1 MEIRV
6 FYGPDGAFDEF
17 IHDHEYT
24 TMNEVMLQV
33 VESDRSITI
42 RTEDSNW
49 KPPQHYY
56 ETIVCYRQGY
66 SSMTTNLINNI
77 LLLFRSVECEYLY
90 FQNPPTNIVETLQS
104 KYDVEIDYYDYGKP
118 TLEQLSELKR
128 LYEERI
134 IGQERVLSILLPVV
148 NVSRVRQSGK
158 PVVIIFYGPP
168 GVGKTETAKVI
179 SEAIYK
185 SDNIKRFQLS
195 MYQTEQAYKFLFGSE
210 PQEDSLAK
218 ELLSRE
224 TNVIL
229 LDEFDKVHPNLYSA
243 FYELFDEG
251 RIVDRNYISRV
262 ENAIFICTS
271 NFLSKDE
278 IKNRV
283 GPAIF
288 SRITECIRFND
299 LNDMVKKVILEEK
312 FDECYYNLLQEEQA
326 LLLNKFSKQEML
338 EELGAQLNSMTDSRV
353 IKNTIEKYLSY
364 KILKELRLL

>member
-1 MEIRV
+1 MKIKI
-6 FYGPDGAFDEF
+6 FYGPDNAFDDF
-17 IHDHEYT
+17 IHTYEYT

-33 VESDRSITI
+33 VERDRSITI
-42 RTEDSNW
+42 RTEESNW
-49 KPPQHYY
+49 EPPQHYY

-66 SSMTTNLINNI
+66 SSMTSSLINNI
-77 LLLFRSVECEYLY
+77 LLLFRNVECNSLYL
-90 FQNPPTNIVETLQS
+90 QNPPTNIVDTLQS
-104 KYDVEIDYYDYGKP
+104 KYDVEIEYYDYGKL
-118 TLEQLSELKR
+118 TFDELTELKR

-134 IGQERVLSILLPVV
+134 IGQERVLSFLLPVV
-148 NVSRVRQSGK
+148 NVTRVRQSGK
-158 PVVIIFYGPP
+158 PIVIMFYGPP
-168 GVGKTETAKVI
+168 GVGKTETAKII

-195 MYQTEQAYKFLFGSE
+195 MYQTEHAYKFLFGSE
-210 PQEDSLAK
+210 PQEDSLTK

-251 RIVDRNYISRV
+251 RIVDRNYSARV

-271 NFLSKDE
+271 NFLTMDE
-278 IKNRV
+278 IKSRV

-288 SRITECIRFND
+288 SRFTECIAFNHLSD
-299 LNDMVKKVILEEK
+299 DVKKNILEVK
-312 FDECYYNLLQEEQA
+312 FNECYFRLPEAEQELL
-326 LLLNKFSKQEML
+326 SKLSKHAML
-338 EELGAQLNSMTDSRV
+338 EELGEQLKNMTDSRV

-364 KILKELRLL
+364 RILKEQKLL